1 MYISPEKFALLERHG
16 FFRFFDHDDLSIT
29 EFATSECTVLQR
41 WGIELES
48 VVKQLGELLI
58 EWAAL
63 INLRSE
69 IVGNFTASRESELSV
84 FSERISGITFFGKDD
99 PDFNRTEL
107 REVLY
112 YVIYGHPAAFN
123 HVSLFDYWIESW
135 QLILDKLSPKKGSEH
150 LIKLRT
156 LESRFHPVD
165 GYSKYPRMGLGF
177 WQRAIDL
184 AQHRAQPKDIQ
195 RTTSATT
202 APVYR
207 LTNRSPLGEIY
218 SYLQGVDVESFK
230 RQLCQRGILNSSF
243 HFIPRKNTFHKLTH
257 ILALPYILRHH
268 GVIDDSFFECTQLER
283 VDIYAASFSVQF
295 GRNIL
300 SDLAV
305 SDFMTQLEKK
315 DKTDVAWAFYH
326 EVTAS
331 VDASKLQG

>member
-1 MYISPEKFALLERHG
+1 MHISPERFALLERHG
-16 FFRFFDHDDLSIT
+16 FFRFFEHDDLSIT

-41 WGIELES
+41 WGIELEA

-112 YVIYGHPAAFN
+112 YVIYGQPATFSN
-123 HVSLFDYWIESW
+123 ISLFDYWIESW
-135 QLILDKLSPKKGSEH
+135 QQMLGKLTYEQISEYIL
-150 LIKLRT
+150 KLRT
-156 LESRFHPVD
+156 TESKFYPVD

-184 AQHRAQPKDIQ
+184 ASHKAQPINIQ
-195 RTTSATT
+195 ATTSAPTSLI
-202 APVYR
+202 YR
-207 LTNRSPLGEIY
+207 PTKSPADIY
-218 SYLQGVDVESFK
+218 SYLKGLEVKSFK
-230 RQLCQRGILNSSF
+230 EQLCQRGILNSSF

>member
-112 YVIYGHPAAFN
+112 YVIYGQPATFSN
-123 HVSLFDYWIESW
+123 ISLFDYWIESW
-135 QLILDKLSPKKGSEH
+135 QQMLGKLTYEQISGYV
-150 LIKLRT
+150 LKLRT
-156 LESRFHPVD
+156 TESKFYPVD

-184 AQHRAQPKDIQ
+184 ASHKAQPINIQ
-195 RTTSATT
+195 ATT
-202 APVYR
+202 CAPTAALYR
-207 LTNRSPLGEIY
+207 PNRSPLGEIY

-331 VDASKLQG
+331 VDASRVQS

>member
-1 MYISPEKFALLERHG
+1 MHISLERFALLERYG
-16 FFRFFDHDDLSIT
+16 FFRFFDQEDASVT
-29 EFATSECTVLQR
+29 EFATSECTVLER
-41 WGIELES
+41 WGIELEA
-48 VVKQLGELLI
+48 VVQQLGELLV
-58 EWAAL
+58 EWTAI

-69 IVGNFTASRESELSV
+69 IVGNFTAFRESELSA

-112 YVIYGHPAAFN
+112 YVIYGHPASFN
-123 HVSLFDYWIESW
+123 NVSLFDYWIESW
-135 QLILDKLSPKKGSEH
+135 QLILDELSPKQVSKY

-156 LESRFHPVD
+156 LESKFHPVD
-165 GYSKYPRMGLGF
+165 GYSKYPRMGLQF

-184 AQHRAQPKDIQ
+184 AQHKTHSQNIQ
-195 RTTSATT
+195 TTSPAPT

-207 LTNRSPLGEIY
+207 HTKSPAGDIY
-218 SYLQGVDVESFK
+218 SYLIGLDVESFK
-230 RQLCQRGILNSSF
+230 RQLYDHGILNSSYSF
-243 HFIPRKNTFHKLTH
+243 VPRKNTFHKLTH
-257 ILALPYILRHH
+257 ILALPYILKHH
-268 GVIDDSFFECTQLER
+268 GVIDDSFFDCTQLER

-305 SDFMTQLEKK
+305 SDFMTQLENK
-315 DKTDVAWAFYH
+315 DKNDVAWAYYH

-331 VDASKLQG
+331 VDASRVQG